1 MYGERAPVFAGDYQF
16 FSCWKENDVFCFIF
30 FQIIEVRSQTIYESK
45 NVFHVNEK
53 IVFFFVLFLFLC
65 VVVVF
70 FNTVFS

>member
-1 MYGERAPVFAGDYQF
+1 MVKERPFSQETINFFRAGKKTTSF
-16 FSCWKENDVFCFIF
+16 VSFF

-53 IVFFFVLFLFLC
+53 IVFFLFCFCFCVLLF
-65 VVVVF
+65 F